1 MDPFLIHT
9 WLKIT
14 FFPIKLFLCAK
25 LTYECLFFI
34 ISTEPVAPGEESVRI
49 RRIKPAK
56 VAQIHAQTHLKK
68 EREMDKKE
76 ADNLKLL
83 PLVRVLRPDT
93 LVAKAAAF
101 A

>member
-1 MDPFLIHT
+1 MFFSLFLTENH
-9 WLKIT
+9 
-14 FFPIKLFLCAK
+14 FPPAIKLFLCAK

-49 RRIKPAK
+49 CGIKPAK
-56 VAQIHAQTHLKK
+56 VAQIHAQTHL
-68 EREMDKKE
+68 ERGREAEKTE
-76 ADNLKLL
+76 ADTLKAL
-83 PLVRVLRPDT
+83 PLLSGLGPDT